1 MKKKLFISTVSLMTI
16 LCCGC
21 GQESL
26 PEGKLSE
33 TKTEEAQASEMVAEQ
48 RLLYADDSLG
58 VQLYEVSG
66 ESKSY
71 CIKYGEMETYM
82 DVEGDISDIR
92 AEAWGEDDTFIA
104 LQFKSNEE
112 NQVYVIETE
121 NLGEIRIK
129 NPYETISQYMTMDIS
144 EEEDSLYLQLAQKK
158 IEITASN
165 ENALTAILQAI
176 KPSDTIHFEGDDTG
190 VYCDMPIIFE
200 GGDAAL
206 GTIRLYYEF
215 DGVGLNCLSAE
226 FLE

>member
-1 MKKKLFISTVSLMTI
+1 MKKTLFISILSLITV

-26 PEGKLSE
+26 PEEKLSE
-33 TKTEEAQASEMVAEQ
+33 AKTEAAQASEMVSEQ

-58 VQLYEVSG
+58 VQLYEVLG

-71 CIKYGEMETYM
+71 CIKYGEMENYM

-92 AEAWGEDDTFIA
+92 AEAWGEADTFIA
-104 LQFKSNEE
+104 LQFKSEGE

-129 NPYETISQYMTMDIS
+129 NPYETISQYITMDIS

-165 ENALTAILQAI
+165 ENALTAISQAI
-176 KPSDTIHFEGDDTG
+176 KPGDTIHFGSDDTG

-200 GGDAAL
+200 GGETAL
-206 GTIRLYYEF
+206 GAVRLYYEF
-215 DGVGLNCLSAE
+215 DGVGLNCVSAE